1 MLAQAGSLQVL
12 INELARTAYRPAV
25 EVALVLASPL
35 DCVTEALH
43 QDLMMTL
50 NKARAFYSGRAGE
63 LVTAVLRA
71 YEVQNLKT
79 ILRGLSKQATVD
91 EMSHA
96 LVPVGEL
103 GPGVCAEL
111 ARAHEPREAIDR
123 LASMRLPI
131 AQPLLK
137 LRGEQPG
144 ADLFA
149 MELALERW
157 YHEQALE
164 AAQRSPSAAGVLV
177 SALDLEAD
185 ITNLLIALRF
195 AHAPAERRALPTRRG
210 DSDLTPYFVR
220 PGLLSLALLAMAGEQ
235 NRVQDALS
243 FLATTRYREPLA
255 LGMEAYAQSGQLGDL
270 EKRLRCFRL
279 RRLAGFIA
287 KDPLGIGV
295 VLGYLALKT
304 GEVANIRWIA
314 NGLYLGL
321 ELSVIQQEIEFAP

>member
-1 MLAQAGSLQVL
+1 
-12 INELARTAYRPAV
+12 
-25 EVALVLASPL
+25 
-35 DCVTEALH
+35 
-43 QDLMMTL
+43 
-50 NKARAFYSGRAGE
+50 
-63 LVTAVLRA
+63 
-71 YEVQNLKT
+71 
-79 ILRGLSKQATVD
+79 
-91 EMSHA
+91 
-96 LVPVGEL
+96 
-103 GPGVCAEL
+103 
-111 ARAHEPREAIDR
+111 
-123 LASMRLPI
+123 MRLPI

-149 MELALERW
+149 MELVLERW

-164 AAQRSPSAAGVLV
+164 AAQRSPGAAGVLV

-195 AHAPAERRALPTRRG
+195 AHAPAERQALSERRC
-210 DSDLTPYFVR
+210 DSDLTPLFVR
-220 PGLLSLALLAMAGEQ
+220 PGLLPLALLAMVGEQ

-243 FLATTRYREPLA
+243 VLATTRYREPFA
-255 LGMEAYAQSGQLGDL
+255 LGMEAYAQSGRLSDL

-279 RRLAGFIA
+279 HWLARLIA

-314 NGLYLGL
+314 YGLDLGL
-321 ELSVIQQEIEFAP
+321 RPDIIQQELEFAP